1 MSGVQD
7 SQDGRVLLL
16 ASSDEGG
23 DLLSIRF
30 TQKSVGVGSLLVPC
44 SF

>member
-1 MSGVQD
+1 MSGGQY
-7 SQDGRVLLL
+7 SRDGSVLLL

-23 DLLSIRF
+23 DLLSITF
-30 TQKSVGVGSLLVPC
+30 TQKSAGVGSLLVLC